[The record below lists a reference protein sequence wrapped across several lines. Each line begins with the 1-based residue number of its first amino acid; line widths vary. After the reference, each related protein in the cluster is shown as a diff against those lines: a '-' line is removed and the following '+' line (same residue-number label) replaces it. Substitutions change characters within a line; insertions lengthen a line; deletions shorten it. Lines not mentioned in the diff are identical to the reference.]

1 MKKLIFLLILVTLLF
16 FSSSQTYE
24 QQSLI
29 PLFEDFLTSKPLES
43 QLKKIEIPYWGHTIS
58 VEERGYFHFVEFII
72 RKIAHFFLFG
82 LAALGFY
89 AILPKNRLRFSLAAL
104 CTLVL
109 AIADEYHQQLTG
121 GRTPSGQDV
130 FLDMC
135 GALTFLSVYMCIKWI
150 RQKKP
155 LVPSGS

>member
-1 MKKLIFLLILVTLLF
+1 MKKIIFLLILVILLF
-16 FSSSQTYE
+16 FSSGQTYE

-29 PLFEDFLTSKPLES
+29 PFFEDFLTSKPLEN

-72 RKIAHFFLFG
+72 RKSAHFFLFG

-89 AILPKNRLRFSLAAL
+89 AILPKKRFRFSLAIL
-104 CTLVL
+104 CTLIL
-109 AIADEYHQQLTG
+109 AIVDEYHQQLTG

-135 GALTFLSVYMCIKWI
+135 GALTFLSVYVCIKWLMQKI
-150 RQKKP
+150 RQDPK
-155 LVPSGS
+155 GS